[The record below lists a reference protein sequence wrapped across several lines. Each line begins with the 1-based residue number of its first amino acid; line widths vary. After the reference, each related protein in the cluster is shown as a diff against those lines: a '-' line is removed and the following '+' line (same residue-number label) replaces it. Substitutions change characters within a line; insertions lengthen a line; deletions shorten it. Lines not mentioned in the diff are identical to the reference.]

1 MPISD
6 SKLYLG
12 AQACISVGLCSKCIG
27 IFNGCQGTIPGILQS
42 GGTIYLWESSMWYFW
57 LFPYKSLLSSFCRYC
72 EYFLSLASA
81 GMNTCDLPGKDKYF
95 AICIL
100 ISLVIFPF
108 NRSRWTR
115 IKLFPCH
122 LVFFRRQQWRWLWGN
137 HLGSK
142 RQPEGKG
149 LVHQDIKLY
158 IVTALNCSM

>member
-1 MPISD
+1 MRRHVFLLDYVANALAFLMGARGQYQVFYKVEELSTYERAQCDIFDCFHINLFCPRSVDTVNIFCH
-6 SKLYLG
+6 LHQLEWIPVIYLG
-12 AQACISVGLCSKCIG
+12 KID
-27 IFNGCQGTIPGILQS
+27 ILLFA
-42 GGTIYLWESSMWYFW
+42 LWF
-57 LFPYKSLLSSFCRYC
+57 LLWF
-72 EYFLSLASA
+72 
-81 GMNTCDLPGKDKYF
+81 
-95 AICIL
+95 
-100 ISLVIFPF
+100 FPF